1 MQNLISFVEDD
12 ESPFEHFPE
21 LAGKRLVK
29 IASALSMSK
38 EVVDY
43 LTAHRCYALML
54 GDETMDLVNFHQIAD
69 TACSTPPMPRREEL
83 C

>member
-12 ESPFEHFPE
+12 ESPFEYFPE

>member
-54 GDETMDLVNFHQIAD
+54 GDETMDLVNFHQIAG
-69 TACSTPPMPRREEL
+69 TA
-83 C
+83 